1 MGYHGRFEQQNQPQ
15 KKRGLKIFGIILV
28 VILVI
33 AGGAVAAGAVYY
45 NQMMNKMNII
55 ELPEDTYVYTEET
68 QLTEPTKATVE
79 TTAATEETT
88 VVTEPPR
95 ATADDIINILV
106 VGQSSRAGEESRM
119 ADTTMLVS
127 LNTFDGT
134 VTLFSVLRD
143 SYVKLPDY
151 KGHVCGRA
159 KFTVC
164 YGLGYEWGGPA
175 GAMEMTNIC
184 MRDNFGVEVDYNIE
198 IDFESF
204 IRVVDLMGGIKI
216 ELTEAEAEYLN
227 ADDLYV
233 KYDVEPGLQ
242 RLDGMAALSYARM
255 RKAAGDNDSD
265 IKRSARQRLV
275 IEKLLDKV
283 RSCSLPELQSIA
295 DTLLPEITTTMT
307 PSDILNVITRVL
319 PKLKDLKIVGETIP
333 YGKTGWG
340 EIIDIYDDGIPDSVI
355 KFEAPQQKKLIRAIT
370 EAEGDPVPAGTEAAK
385 QP

>member
-1 MGYHGRFEQQNQPQ
+1 MSYQGRFEQQKQPR
-15 KKRGLKIFGIILV
+15 KKRGLKIFLIILA
-28 VILVI
+28 VILVLA
-33 AGGAVAAGAVYY
+33 AGVVAAGAIYY
-45 NQMMNKMNII
+45 NRMMNKMNII

-68 QLTEPTKATVE
+68 QLTEE
-79 TTAATEETT
+79 TEAVTQQTAATEAATEATT
-88 VVTEPPR
+88 VETEPR
-95 ATADDIINILV
+95 KATADDIINILV

-127 LNTFDGT
+127 INTFDGT

-164 YGLGYEWGGPA
+164 YGLGYNWGGTA

-198 IDFESF
+198 VDFESF
-204 IRVVDLMGGIKI
+204 IRVIDFMDGIDI
-216 ELTEAEAEYLN
+216 ELTEAEAKYLN
-227 ADDLYV
+227 DDDLYV
-233 KYDVEPGLQ
+233 KYDVQPGLQ
-242 RLDGMAALSYARM
+242 HLDGMAALSYARM
-255 RKAAGDNDSD
+255 RKAEGDNDSD

-283 RSCSLPELQSIA
+283 RGKNITKLQSVA
-295 DTLLPEITTTMT
+295 DTLLPLITTTMT
-307 PSDILNVITRVL
+307 PGDVLEVITRIFPVFN
-319 PKLKDLKIVGETIP
+319 DIKIVGATIP
-333 YGKTGWG
+333 YDKTGWG

-355 KFEAPQQKKLIRAIT
+355 KFEAAQQKKLIRAIT
-370 EAEGDPVPAGTEAAK
+370 EAEISN
-385 QP
+385 

>member
-1 MGYHGRFEQQNQPQ
+1 MSYHGRFEQAKQSKQPK
-15 KKRGLKIFGIILV
+15 KKRGKKIFLIILAV
-28 VILVI
+28 FLVLVI
-33 AGGAVAAGAVYY
+33 GVVAAGAIYY
-45 NQMMNKMNII
+45 NRMMNKMNII

-68 QLTEPTKATVE
+68 EQVQE
-79 TTAATEETT
+79 TIEQTAATEVEETETTEATT
-88 VVTEPPR
+88 VVTTPPK

-127 LNTFDGT
+127 INTFDGT

-164 YGLGYEWGGPA
+164 YGLGYNWGGTA

-184 MRDNFGVEVDYNIE
+184 MRDNFGVEVDYNVE

-204 IRVVDLMGGIKI
+204 IRVVDFMGGIEI
-216 ELTEAEAEYLN
+216 ELTEAEAKYLN
-227 ADDLYV
+227 DDDLYV
-233 KYDVEPGLQ
+233 KYDVQPGLQ
-242 RLDGMAALSYARM
+242 YLDGMAALSYARM
-255 RKAAGDNDSD
+255 RKAEGDNDSD

-275 IEKLLDKV
+275 IETLLNKV
-283 RSCSLPELQSIA
+283 RGLSLKELQDVA
-295 DTLLPEITTTMT
+295 DTLLPLITTTMK
-307 PSDILNVITRVL
+307 PGDIVDVLTRIL
-319 PKLKDLKIVGETIP
+319 PVFDQIHIVGETIP

-340 EIIDIYDDGIPDSVI
+340 DMIDIYEDGIMDSI
-355 KFEAPQQKKLIRAIT
+355 IRFEAPQQKKLIRAIT
-370 EAEGDPVPAGTEAAK
+370 EAETN
-385 QP
+385 

>member
-1 MGYHGRFEQQNQPQ
+1 MSYHGRFEQEKQPK
-15 KKRGLKIFGIILV
+15 KKRGGKIVLIILA

-33 AGGAVAAGAVYY
+33 VGCAAAAGAVYY
-45 NQMMNKMNII
+45 NRMMNKMNII

-68 QLTEPTKATVE
+68 QLTEATEAVAAAETEMQDE
-79 TTAATEETT
+79 TTEATT
-88 VVTEPPR
+88 VVTEPPK
-95 ATADDIINILV
+95 ATAEDIINILV

-119 ADTTMLVS
+119 ADTTMVVS
-127 LNTFDGT
+127 VNTFDGT
-134 VTLFSVLRD
+134 VTVFSVLRD

-164 YGLGYEWGGPA
+164 YGLGYQWGGIA

-204 IRVVDLMGGIKI
+204 TRVVDLLGGIEI
-216 ELTEAEAEYLN
+216 ELTEAEAKYLN
-227 ADDLYV
+227 NDDLYV
-233 KYDVEPGLQ
+233 RYDVQPGKQ
-242 RLDGMAALSYARM
+242 YLDGMAALSYARM
-255 RKAAGDNDSD
+255 RKAEGDADSD

-275 IEKLLDKV
+275 IEKLFEKIRGLSV
-283 RSCSLPELQSIA
+283 TELQSVA

-307 PSDILNVITRVL
+307 PGDVVSIMTRILPV
-319 PKLKDLKIVGETIP
+319 LKDVKIVGATIP
-333 YGKTGWG
+333 YDKTGWG
-340 EIIDIYDDGIPDSVI
+340 EIIDIYEDGIPDSVI

-370 EAEGDPVPAGTEAAK
+370 EAEGA
-385 QP
+385 

>member
-1 MGYHGRFEQQNQPQ
+1 MSYHGRFEQKKQPK
-15 KKRGLKIFGIILV
+15 KKRGGKIVLIILA

-33 AGGAVAAGAVYY
+33 VGCAAAAGAVYY
-45 NQMMNKMNII
+45 NRMMNKMNII

-68 QLTEPTKATVE
+68 QLTE
-79 TTAATEETT
+79 ATEEVTVATDVEEETTEPTT
-88 VVTEPPR
+88 VVTEPPK
-95 ATADDIINILV
+95 ATAEDIINILV

-119 ADTTMLVS
+119 ADTTMVVS
-127 LNTFDGT
+127 VNTFDGT
-134 VTLFSVLRD
+134 VTVFSVLRD

-164 YGLGYEWGGPA
+164 YGLGYQWGGIA

-184 MRDNFGVEVDYNIE
+184 MRDNFGVEVDHNIE

-204 IRVVDLMGGIKI
+204 TRVVDLLGGIEI
-216 ELTEAEAEYLN
+216 ELTEAEAKYLN
-227 ADDLYV
+227 NDDLYV
-233 KYDVEPGLQ
+233 RYDVQPGKQ
-242 RLDGMAALSYARM
+242 YLDGMAALSYARM
-255 RKAAGDNDSD
+255 RKAEGDSDSD

-275 IEKLLDKV
+275 IEKLFEKV
-283 RSCSLPELQSIA
+283 RGLSLSELQSVA

-307 PSDILNVITRVL
+307 PGDVVSIMTRILPV
-319 PKLKDLKIVGETIP
+319 LKDVKIVGATIP
-333 YGKTGWG
+333 YDKTGWG

-370 EAEGDPVPAGTEAAK
+370 EAEGA
-385 QP
+385 

>member
-1 MGYHGRFEQQNQPQ
+1 MSYHGRFEQAKQSKQPK
-15 KKRGLKIFGIILV
+15 KKRGKKIFLIILAV
-28 VILVI
+28 FLVLVI
-33 AGGAVAAGAVYY
+33 GVVAAGAIYY
-45 NQMMNKMNII
+45 NRMINKMNII

-68 QLTEPTKATVE
+68 EQVQETIEQTTATEVEETE
-79 TTAATEETT
+79 TTEATT
-88 VVTEPPR
+88 VVTTPPK

-127 LNTFDGT
+127 INTFDGT

-164 YGLGYEWGGPA
+164 YGLGYNWGGTA

-184 MRDNFGVEVDYNIE
+184 MRDNFGVEVDYNVE

-204 IRVVDLMGGIKI
+204 IRVIDFMGGIEI
-216 ELTEAEAEYLN
+216 ELTEAEAKYLN
-227 ADDLYV
+227 DDDLYV
-233 KYDVEPGLQ
+233 KYDVQPGLQ
-242 RLDGMAALSYARM
+242 YLDGMAALSYARM
-255 RKAAGDNDSD
+255 RKAEGDNDSD

-275 IEKLLDKV
+275 IETLLNKV
-283 RSCSLPELQSIA
+283 RGLSLKELQDVA
-295 DTLLPEITTTMT
+295 DTLLPLITTTMK
-307 PSDILNVITRVL
+307 PGDIVDVLTRIL
-319 PKLKDLKIVGETIP
+319 PVFDQIHIVGETIP

-340 EIIDIYDDGIPDSVI
+340 DMIDIYEDGIMDSI
-355 KFEAPQQKKLIRAIT
+355 IRFEAPQQKKLIRAIT
-370 EAEGDPVPAGTEAAK
+370 EAEEN
-385 QP
+385 

>member
-1 MGYHGRFEQQNQPQ
+1 MSYHGRFEQEKQPK
-15 KKRGLKIFGIILV
+15 KKRGTKIVLIILA

-33 AGGAVAAGAVYY
+33 VGCAAAAGAIYY
-45 NQMMNKMNII
+45 NRMMNKMNII

-68 QLTEPTKATVE
+68 VLTEPVSAESDPTEEQTEATTE
-79 TTAATEETT
+79 ATE
-88 VVTEPPR
+88 PR
-95 ATADDIINILV
+95 KLSADDIINILV

-119 ADTTMLVS
+119 ADTTMVVS
-127 LNTFDGT
+127 VNTFDGT
-134 VTLFSVLRD
+134 VTVFSVLRD

-164 YGLGYEWGGPA
+164 YGLGYQWGGIA

-204 IRVVDLMGGIKI
+204 TRVVDLLGGIEI
-216 ELTEAEAEYLN
+216 ELTEAEAKYLN
-227 ADDLYV
+227 NDDLYV
-233 KYDVEPGLQ
+233 RYDVQPGKQ
-242 RLDGMAALSYARM
+242 YLDGMAALSYARM
-255 RKAAGDNDSD
+255 RKAEGDADSD

-275 IEKLLDKV
+275 IEKLFEKIRGL
-283 RSCSLPELQSIA
+283 SLTELQSVA

-307 PSDILNVITRVL
+307 PSDVVSIMTRILPV
-319 PKLKDLKIVGETIP
+319 LKDVKIVGATIP
-333 YGKTGWG
+333 YDKTGWG
-340 EIIDIYDDGIPDSVI
+340 EIIDIYEDGIPDSVI

-370 EAEGDPVPAGTEAAK
+370 EAETN
-385 QP
+385 